1 MHGGTA
7 GGLYIRRHVTELAD
21 AQAHSATAVP
31 PRPLLV
37 QEAAL
42 ARRTTARGVVAAL
55 AVLVV
60 AAGPGPLS
68 VPAGADGNATV
79 ATEKVFQSDRYVP
92 RGDRIYS
99 AGRSGYLHAQE
110 GSSGYLWTS
119 YGTGDTTA
127 LGALTRL
134 ELPAYLGSASDVVT
148 DVVSSTSKVVL
159 KDMATGTSTDV
170 ALTHGTYWATYGT
183 HVLTQARAADGSRLL
198 YLYGDGTPADGTL
211 VDGWPAGITANFQV
225 LGGDSGTAVISYAVG
240 DDQRHLAVVDLA
252 AAKVVGDVAVAVA
265 PTGVALSA
273 DRLVYMTGGTTAHVL
288 DRADLSAAETTLTLP
303 GTTGTATLGIAGRW
317 LVVARSVTSDDYSDS
332 SGKQLTAVPLAGGDA
347 VTLLRHAN
355 TSVVPAPDGGLLVV
369 GGADSAHWAVRE
381 VTDTG
386 ADAPTL
392 AEVTAVP
399 PMAATID
406 RLSLQNGTLVTDE
419 LNTSFLGAYYSRR
432 VSITSSSY
440 SPGTPAW
447 QTWDGRGAGPFTTG
461 EGHAVT
467 FSAASGDP
475 SGSIV
480 QSIDSDPVGFY
491 LPSDSGTILD
501 ISGRYVIVNG
511 SSPAKQYVG
520 DLGVYTD
527 LKPIVTRSV
536 TAASVWGTKLW
547 TPGSG
552 TGAVTAKDL
561 KSGQTTDTVA
571 TGAPCAAKEL
581 QVVGRWI
588 YWSCGPTATA
598 GVFDRTTKKNIT
610 VPSGEALLGDGYLVR
625 HDTTA
630 GTLQLTAFAD
640 GTATTRTIGTLAAGA
655 ANSSLR
661 GVTWTV
667 DKFGGPAAYVD
678 ADHRI
683 HLVPSGVAPQPLAVT
698 ESDATQSGAVSSP
711 WWQYR
716 AVLSRPAASWTAT
729 LTSRA
734 TGAVVRTLTGGEVDG
749 TLTARWDLRNTA
761 GALVPNGA
769 YTFKLTTTPAD
780 GSGAALTMSRTV
792 AVSTGAAV
800 RRDFTNRTTWG
811 PDGIGDILAL
821 SSNGVVNYRPGNG
834 TGGFSG
840 AMSAS
845 GWPSTVTLVPFGDL
859 DGDRQNDALVRFAS
873 GELRVYRTYRGQA
886 FTTSTPHTSL
896 GTGWNQYNLLTSPG
910 DLTGDG
916 LPDLIARKTSTGEA
930 FLYKGTS
937 TGRLST
943 RVRIATGWNG
953 YKKIVGIGDFNGDGR
968 GDLLAQDKSNT
979 LWRYDGNGT
988 GGFKPRVKLAANWGS
1003 NYNAVIGVGDL
1014 TGDGR
1019 PDLVSRDTAGT
1030 MWRNTGNGKGSFGPR
1045 VKIAT
1050 GWQTYKGLF

>member
-1 MHGGTA
+1 M
-7 GGLYIRRHVTELAD
+7 
-21 AQAHSATAVP
+21 
-31 PRPLLV
+31 
-37 QEAAL
+37 
-42 ARRTTARGVVAAL
+42 ARRTTARGLVATL
-55 AVLVV
+55 AVLFVTT
-60 AAGPGPLS
+60 GPGPLS
-68 VPAGADGNATV
+68 VPADATGSSPV
-79 ATEKVFQSDRYVP
+79 TAEKVFQSDRYVP
-92 RGDRIYS
+92 RGDRLYS
-99 AGRSGYLHAQE
+99 AGPSGYLHARE

-134 ELPAYLGSASDVVT
+134 ELPAYLGSSSDIVT

-159 KDMATGTSTDV
+159 KDMSSGTSTDV

-198 YLYGDGTPADGTL
+198 YLYGDRTPVDGTL
-211 VDGWPAGITANFQV
+211 IEGWPAGVTANFQV

-252 AAKVVGDVAVAVA
+252 AAKVVGDVAVPVA
-265 PTGVALSA
+265 PTAVALSA
-273 DRLVYMTGGTTAHVL
+273 DRLVYVTGGTTAHVL
-288 DRADLSAAETTLTLP
+288 DRADLSATGTTVPLP
-303 GTTGTATLGIAGRW
+303 GTTGTPTVGIAGRW
-317 LVVARSVTSDDYSDS
+317 LVVARSVTSDDYIDS
-332 SGKQLTAVPLAGGDA
+332 SGKQLTAVPVAGGDA

-355 TSVVPAPDGGLLVV
+355 TSVVPAPDGGLLVA
-369 GGADSAHWAVRE
+369 GGADSAHWAVRK

-392 AEVTAVP
+392 TEVTAVP

-406 RLSLQNGTLVTDE
+406 RLSLQNGNLVTDE
-419 LNTSFLGAYYSRR
+419 RNTSFLGAYYSRQ
-432 VSITSSSY
+432 VSITGTSY
-440 SPGTPAW
+440 APGAPVW
-447 QTWDGRGAGPFTTG
+447 QTWDGRGTGPYTTG

-467 FSAASGDP
+467 LTDGAGDP
-475 SGSIV
+475 SESLV

-491 LPSDSGTILD
+491 LPSAAGTVLAV
-501 ISGRYVIVNG
+501 SGRYVIVNG

-520 DLGVYTD
+520 DLGVYSD

-536 TAASVWGTKLW
+536 TAASVWGTRLW
-547 TPGSG
+547 TPG
-552 TGAVTAKDL
+552 TGNGVVTAKDL
-561 KSGQTTDTVA
+561 KTGRTTDTVS
-571 TGAPCAAKEL
+571 TGAPCTAKEL

-588 YWSCGPTATA
+588 YWSCGPTAAA
-598 GVFDRTTKKNIT
+598 GVWDRTAKKNIT

-625 HDTTA
+625 HDTAA
-630 GTLQLTAFAD
+630 GELRLTAFAD

-655 ANSSLR
+655 GNSSLR

-683 HLVPSGVAPQPLAVT
+683 HLVPGQVAPQPLAVT
-698 ESDATQSGAVSSP
+698 ESDITRSDTISSP

-729 LTSRA
+729 LTSKT
-734 TGAVVRTLTGGEVDG
+734 TGSVVRTLTGGEVDG

-761 GALVPNGA
+761 GILVPNGA
-769 YTFKLTTTPAD
+769 YTLKLTATPAD
-780 GSGAALTMSRTV
+780 GSGAALTISQTV
-792 AVSTGAAV
+792 PVSTGAAV
-800 RRDFTNRTTWG
+800 RRDFTNRATWG

-821 SSNGVVNYRPGNG
+821 SSNGVVAYRPGNG
-834 TGGFSG
+834 TGGLSG

-845 GWPSTVTLVPFGDL
+845 GWPSTVTPIPFGDL
-859 DGDRQNDALVRFAS
+859 NGDRQNDVLVRFAS
-873 GELRVYRTYRGQA
+873 GELRVYRTLRGQA
-886 FTTSTPHTSL
+886 FTTNTPHTSL

-916 LPDLIARKTSTGEA
+916 LPDLIARKTSTGEV

-937 TGRLST
+937 TGRLSA
-943 RVRIATGWNG
+943 RVRVATGWNG
-953 YKKIVGIGDFNGDGR
+953 YKKIVGLGDFNGDGR

-979 LWRYDGNGT
+979 LWRYDGNGN
-988 GGFKPRVKLAANWGS
+988 GGFKPRVKLASNWGS
-1003 NYNAVIGVGDL
+1003 DYNTVIGVGDL
-1014 TGDGR
+1014 TGDGK

-1030 MWRNTGNGKGSFGPR
+1030 MWRNSGNGKGSFGPR
-1045 VKIAT
+1045 VKVAT

>member
-1 MHGGTA
+1 M
-7 GGLYIRRHVTELAD
+7 
-21 AQAHSATAVP
+21 
-31 PRPLLV
+31 
-37 QEAAL
+37 
-42 ARRTTARGVVAAL
+42 ARRTTARGLVAAL

-60 AAGPGPLS
+60 TAGPGPLS
-68 VPAGADGNATV
+68 VPAGATGSSPVTA
-79 ATEKVFQSDRYVP
+79 EKVFQSDRYVP
-92 RGDRIYS
+92 RGDRLYS
-99 AGRSGYLHAQE
+99 AGPSGYLHARE

-127 LGALTRL
+127 LGTLTRL
-134 ELPAYLGSASDVVT
+134 ELPAYLGSSSDIVT

-159 KDMATGTSTDV
+159 KDMSSGTSTDV

-211 VDGWPAGITANFQV
+211 VEGWPAGVTANFQV

-252 AAKVVGDVAVAVA
+252 AAKVVGDVAVPVA
-265 PTGVALSA
+265 PTAVALSA
-273 DRLVYMTGGTTAHVL
+273 DRLVYVTGGTTAHVL
-288 DRADLSAAETTLTLP
+288 DRADLSATGTTVPLP
-303 GTTGTATLGIAGRW
+303 GTTGTPTVGIAGRW
-317 LVVARSVTSDDYSDS
+317 LVVARSVTSDDYIDS
-332 SGKQLTAVPLAGGDA
+332 SGKQLTAVPVTGGDA

-355 TSVVPAPDGGLLVV
+355 TSVVPAPDGGLLVA
-369 GGADSAHWAVRE
+369 GGADSAHWAIRK

-392 AEVTAVP
+392 TEVTAVP
-399 PMAATID
+399 PVAATID
-406 RLSLQNGTLVTDE
+406 RLSLQNGNLVTDE
-419 LNTSFLGAYYSRR
+419 RNTSFLGAYYSRQ
-432 VSITSSSY
+432 VSITGTSY
-440 SPGTPAW
+440 APGAPVW
-447 QTWDGRGAGPFTTG
+447 QTWDGRGTGPYTTG

-467 FSAASGDP
+467 LTDGAGDP
-475 SGSIV
+475 SGSLV

-491 LPSDSGTILD
+491 LPSAAGTVLD
-501 ISGRYVIVNG
+501 VSGRYVIVNG

-520 DLGVYTD
+520 DLGVYSD

-536 TAASVWGTKLW
+536 TAASVWGTRLW
-547 TPGSG
+547 TPG
-552 TGAVTAKDL
+552 TGNGVVTAKDL
-561 KSGQTTDTVA
+561 KTGRTTDTVS
-571 TGAPCAAKEL
+571 TGAPCTAKEL

-588 YWSCGPTATA
+588 YWSCGPTAAA
-598 GVFDRTTKKNIT
+598 GVWDRTAKKNIT

-625 HDTTA
+625 HDTAA
-630 GTLQLTAFAD
+630 GELRLTAFAD

-655 ANSSLR
+655 GNSSLR

-683 HLVPSGVAPQPLAVT
+683 HLVPGQVAPQPLAVT
-698 ESDATQSGAVSSP
+698 ESDVTRSDTISSP

-729 LTSRA
+729 LTSKT
-734 TGAVVRTLTGGEVDG
+734 TGAVVRTLTGGEADG

-769 YTFKLTTTPAD
+769 YTLKLTATPAD
-780 GSGAALTMSRTV
+780 GSGAALTISQTV
-792 AVSTGAAV
+792 PVSTGAAV
-800 RRDFTNRTTWG
+800 RRDFTNRATWG
-811 PDGIGDILAL
+811 PDGIGDILTL
-821 SSNGVVNYRPGNG
+821 SSNGVVAYRPGNG
-834 TGGFSG
+834 AGGISG

-845 GWPSTVTLVPFGDL
+845 GWPSTVTPIPFGDL
-859 DGDRQNDALVRFAS
+859 NGDRQNDVLVRFAS
-873 GELRVYRTYRGQA
+873 GELRVYRTLRGQA
-886 FTTSTPHTSL
+886 FTTNTPHTSL

-937 TGRLST
+937 TGRLSA

-953 YKKIVGIGDFNGDGR
+953 YKKIVGLGDFNGDGR

-979 LWRYDGNGT
+979 LWRYDGNGN
-988 GGFKPRVKLAANWGS
+988 GGFKPRVKLASNWGS
-1003 NYNAVIGVGDL
+1003 DYNTVIGVGDL
-1014 TGDGR
+1014 TGDGK

-1030 MWRNTGNGKGSFGPR
+1030 MWRNSGNGMGSFGPR
-1045 VKIAT
+1045 VKVAT